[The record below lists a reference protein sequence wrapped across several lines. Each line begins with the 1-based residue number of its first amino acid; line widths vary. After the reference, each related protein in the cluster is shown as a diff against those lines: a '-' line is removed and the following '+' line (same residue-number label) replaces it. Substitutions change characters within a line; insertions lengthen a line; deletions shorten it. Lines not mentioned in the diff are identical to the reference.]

1 MMKINF
7 IVYSFNQDNTG
18 GVNRVVANLANQF
31 CKHSDMNVT
40 IYSLSECSSLAFEI
54 NQNVNLKSL
63 DMEFYTPKQYSGF
76 RKILWIFN
84 VFKKLEYIVKEEKD
98 AIWLSTST
106 PFNMVF
112 GLIKMKYPDIKV
124 IGCEHTST
132 VYSKGLLLDK
142 LKSFFL
148 KKLNYTVALTTQDKE
163 YYKKIGVKNVEVIPN
178 SISSELFINHCDFQR
193 KYVIY
198 VGRFEE
204 EKQPLLALEAYH
216 KSKLFEKGISLK
228 MFGAGIQLEN
238 IKDYIKQNK
247 LEDYVELISGEN
259 RIDKIYNNA
268 YALLLTSKIEGFPM
282 VILEAIARNIP
293 VLSFDV
299 PYGPRNIIQHNK
311 NGFLIEPYNI
321 EKFVFYLSSKE
332 LQNMQEND
340 ISYTILGFV
349 DKNIIKSW
357 LKILN
362 VLVSNRLNL
371 R

>member
-1 MMKINF
+1 MKINF
-7 IVYSFNQDNTG
+7 IVYSFNQDNAG

-31 CKHSDMNVT
+31 CNISNMNVT

-54 NQNVNLKSL
+54 NPNINLKPL

-112 GLIKMKYPDIKV
+112 GLIKIKYPDIKV

-148 KKLNYTVALTTQDKE
+148 KKLNYTIALTKQDKE
-163 YYKKIGVKNVEVIPN
+163 CYKKIGINNVEVIPN
-178 SISSELFINHCDFQR
+178 SISSELFINHFNFQR

-204 EKQPLLALEAYH
+204 EKQPLLALEVYQ
-216 KSKLFEKGISLK
+216 KSRLFEKGIGLK
-228 MFGAGIQLEN
+228 MFGAGSQLEN
-238 IKDYIKQNK
+238 IKDYIKQNQ

-268 YALLLTSKIEGFPM
+268 YALLLTSKVEGFGM
-282 VILEAIARNIP
+282 VILESIARNVP

-299 PYGPRNIIQHNK
+299 PYGPRNIIQNHK
-311 NGFLIEPYNI
+311 SGFLVEPYDV
-321 EKFVFYLSSKE
+321 EKCCYYLISSEIKE
-332 LQNMQEND
+332 MHNRD
-340 ISYTILGFV
+340 ISYTVTSFT
-349 DKNIIKSW
+349 DS
-357 LKILN
+357 KILKLWLDLFKK
-362 VLVSNRLNL
+362 VLYEII
-371 R
+371 

>member
-98 AIWLSTST
+98 TIWLSTST

-124 IGCEHTST
+124 VGCEHTST

-204 EKQPLLALEAYH
+204 EKQPLLALEAYQ
-216 KSKLFEKGISLK
+216 KSKLFEKGIGFK
-228 MFGAGIQLEN
+228 MFGVGSQLEN
-238 IKDYIKQNK
+238 IKDYIKQNQ

-268 YALLLTSKIEGFPM
+268 YALLLTSKVEGFPM
-282 VILEAIARNIP
+282 VILESIARNVP

-311 NGFLIEPYNI
+311 NGFLIEPYDI
-321 EKFVFYLSSKE
+321 GMFVFYLHSERLKSI
-332 LQNMQEND
+332 QVNN
-340 ISYTILGFV
+340 ISYTMFDFMNENV
-349 DKNIIKSW
+349 IKSW
-357 LKILN
+357 LKIFN
-362 VLVSNRLNL
+362 MLVSNK
-371 R
+371 

>member
-7 IVYSFNQDNTG
+7 VVYSFNQDNTG
-18 GVNRVVANLANQF
+18 GVTRVVANLANQF
-31 CKHSDMNVT
+31 CKHSDMSVT

-54 NQNVNLKSL
+54 DQNINLKPL

-76 RKILWIFN
+76 RKILWVFN
-84 VFKKLEYIVKEEKD
+84 IFKKLEYIVKEEKD

-106 PFNMVF
+106 PFNVVF

-132 VYSKGLLLDK
+132 VYSKGLLFDK

-148 KKLNYTVALTTQDKE
+148 KKLNYTIALTKQDKE
-163 YYKKIGVKNVEVIPN
+163 YYEKIGINNVEVIPN
-178 SISSELFINHCDFQR
+178 SISSELFINHFNFQR

-204 EKQPLLALEAYH
+204 EKQPLLALDVYQ

-228 MFGAGIQLEN
+228 MFGAGSQLEN
-238 IKDYIKQNK
+238 IKDYIQQNK

-268 YALLLTSKIEGFPM
+268 YALLLTSKVEGFPM
-282 VILEAIARNIP
+282 VILESIARNVP

-299 PYGPRNIIQHNK
+299 PYGPRNIIQHHK
-311 NGFLIEPYNI
+311 NGFLIEPYDV
-321 EKFVFYLSSKE
+321 ETYCSYLLSSELKE
-332 LQNMQEND
+332 IHNQD
-340 ISYTILGFV
+340 ISYTVTSFT
-349 DKNIIKSW
+349 DS
-357 LKILN
+357 KILKLWLDLFKK
-362 VLVSNRLNL
+362 VLYEII
-371 R
+371 